1 MNDFLYGARAKL
13 GLIYPA
19 PGWVMEPEFYEMSPE
34 GVITLTTRMGSGPVD
49 TEQLSTLGDK
59 ALKSLELLKEA
70 PIDGVIFGCTSG
82 SFVGGVEYD
91 KELIRKLE
99 EASGGLP
106 CTTTSRS
113 CVEALNVLNV
123 KKVAVATPY
132 TDEVNE
138 KAKEFL
144 EKSGIEVTKLK
155 GLNFLYDSE
164 INRADLETVYNL
176 AREVDTED
184 AEAVLILC
192 TGIRSVPILE
202 TLETD
207 LDKPVISAI
216 QATFWNA
223 LRMCGVNE
231 KIKGF
236 GSLLERY

>member
-19 PGWVMEPEFYEMSPE
+19 PGWVMEPEFYEMAPK

-49 TEQLSTLGDK
+49 AAQLATLGDK
-59 ALKSLELLKEA
+59 ALRGLELLKEA

-91 KELIRKLE
+91 KELIKKLE
-99 EASGGLP
+99 DASGGLP

-113 CVEALNVLNV
+113 CVEALNALNV

-132 TDEVNE
+132 IDEVNE

-144 EKSGIEVTKLK
+144 EKSGFEVTKLK
-155 GLNFLYDSE
+155 GLGFLYDSE

-176 AREVDTED
+176 AKEVDTED

-192 TGIRSVPILE
+192 TGIRSVPILK
-202 TLETD
+202 TLEAD
-207 LDKPVISAI
+207 LGKPVISAI

-223 LRMCGVNE
+223 IRMCGVNE
-231 KIKGF
+231 KIEGF
-236 GSLLERY
+236 GSLLEKY